1 MKSDS
6 NLIMPFAIFFASI
19 IAAYI
24 LGNAIMRFKNEDRY
38 IAVKGFSEKEV
49 KADLVIWTI
58 KIKMAD
64 NDLVKGN
71 ADLAQAKA
79 KVINFLTNK
88 GIKTNEITSKDIMVI
103 DNEANENFGNH
114 VIRVRYIIEETVE
127 VRSNN
132 VDLVQGISRMTSELL
147 NAGVALSTKNDWQ
160 GSGLR
165 YIFTKLSDI
174 KPTMIVEAINN
185 AEKAATEFA
194 KESNTSL
201 GKLRRASQGLFS
213 IQDRDE
219 SLAGGGE
226 GGGYD
231 NGTSQLFKKVRVV
244 ISADYSLD

>member
-1 MKSDS
+1 
-6 NLIMPFAIFFASI
+6 
-19 IAAYI
+19 
-24 LGNAIMRFKNEDRY
+24 
-38 IAVKGFSEKEV
+38 
-49 KADLVIWTI
+49 
-58 KIKMAD
+58 
-64 NDLVKGN
+64 
-71 ADLAQAKA
+71 
-79 KVINFLTNK
+79 
-88 GIKTNEITSKDIMVI
+88 
-103 DNEANENFGNH
+103 
-114 VIRVRYIIEETVE
+114 
-127 VRSNN
+127 
-132 VDLVQGISRMTSELL
+132 MTSELL